1 MLWEPPRSD
10 RYFYILVQKSIFS
23 SQISFLDTFNL
34 RTKNVLDF
42 EFSRQKADP
51 ILNLSSEYLCQ
62 KNYQDVIWNVVIMY
76 LNCRD
81 KIIFHVVRETTKFTQ
96 N

>member
-51 ILNLSSEYLCQ
+51 ILNLSPEYLCQ
-62 KNYQDVIWNVVIMY
+62 KKLPRCNLECSDNVPQ
-76 LNCRD
+76 LS
-81 KIIFHVVRETTKFTQ
+81 
-96 N
+96 